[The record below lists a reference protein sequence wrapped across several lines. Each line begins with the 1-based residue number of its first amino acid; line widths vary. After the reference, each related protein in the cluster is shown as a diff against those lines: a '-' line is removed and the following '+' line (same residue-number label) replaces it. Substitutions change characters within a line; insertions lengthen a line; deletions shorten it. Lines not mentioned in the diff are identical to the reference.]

1 MAASFARNMNLANFT
16 CKFGDSHVMLD
27 LFEEVVWPAFSGGKV
42 RTFSDASYFLID
54 VDLRKWEQQNG
65 VKEVAII
72 GRIVKNTVLA
82 RDQIFENGK
91 IVKNH
96 AELASAPTSLFVL
109 LLSNHKL
116 LYVRENVGAP
126 SLNTFASTISQ
137 FLGASFRT
145 WIRHVYD
152 EKKEAG
158 TKMTWADLLKDF
170 PPPVL
175 EVTPMATESSVSA
188 YVEKFRVV
196 NTVEIQ
202 LIDTN
207 HELDNLPIFGEMR
220 EIQEK
225 ISADDISLKTHKK
238 GDIGLSK
245 DGVKKLV
252 ATPAAEGNSK
262 IVIRGTGIGG
272 DRLVAKNDSFNVAI
286 PIPDMPQEMGPAAD
300 KMRKRLQDQIAMGI
314 INLKQGGA
322 KAMEKIAGIIGRRT
336 WS

>member
-16 CKFGDSHVMLD
+16 CKFGDSLVLLD
-27 LFEEVVWPAFSGGKV
+27 LFEEVVFPAFTSGHL

-54 VDLRKWEQQNG
+54 VSLRKWVEKG
-65 VKEVAII
+65 VSEVAIV

-82 RDQIFENGK
+82 RDQIYKDGK
-91 IVKNH
+91 IVKDR
-96 AELASAPTSLFVL
+96 AELASAPTGLFVL

-116 LYVRENVGAP
+116 LYVRENVGSP

-137 FLGASFRT
+137 FLGASYKK
-145 WIRHVYD
+145 WIRTVYD
-152 EKKEAG
+152 AG
-158 TKMTWADLLKDF
+158 NENGRTVKWADLYKKF

-188 YVEKFRVV
+188 YIEKFKVV

-202 LIDTN
+202 LIETN

-225 ISADDISLKTHKK
+225 VSADDISLKTHKK
-238 GDIGLSK
+238 GDVGLSK
-245 DGVKKLV
+245 AGIAKLV
-252 ATPAAEGNSK
+252 SVPAAEGNSK
-262 IVIRGTGIGG
+262 IVIRGTGLGG
-272 DRLVAKNDSFNVAI
+272 DRMVAKNDSFNVAI
-286 PIPDMPQEMGPAAD
+286 PVPNMPQEAGAAAD
-300 KMRKRLQDQIAMGI
+300 KLRERLKDQIGLGI
-314 INLKQGGA
+314 IKLKEGGA
-322 KAMEKIAGIIGRRT
+322 KAMEKINGIVGRRQ

>member
-16 CKFGDSHVMLD
+16 CKFGERVMLD
-27 LFEEVVWPAFSGGKV
+27 LFDEVVMPAFEDGYI

-54 VDLRKWEQQNG
+54 VGLHRWSKDGLITEM
-65 VKEVAII
+65 AIA

-82 RDQIFENGK
+82 RDQIFKDGK
-91 IVKNH
+91 IVKDH
-96 AELASAPTSLFVL
+96 AELASAPTAVFVL

-137 FLGASFRT
+137 FLSQSFRK
-145 WIRHVYD
+145 WIRGVYD
-152 EKKEAG
+152 SKNHG
-158 TKMTWADLLKDF
+158 GRNTTWADLMKEF

-188 YVEKFRVV
+188 YVEKFSVV
-196 NTVEIQ
+196 NAVEIQ
-202 LIDTN
+202 LIETN

-220 EIQEK
+220 EIKDK
-225 ISADDISLKTHKK
+225 IQADDISLKTHKK
-238 GDIGLSK
+238 GKVGLSK

-286 PIPDMPQEMGPAAD
+286 PVPNMPQEVGPAAGTLL
-300 KMRKRLQDQIAMGI
+300 KKLQDQMALGI
-314 INLKQGGA
+314 INLKAGG
-322 KAMEKIAGIIGRRT
+322 KVAMDKIAAIAGRRE